1 MFEVNWILT
10 EYYTQSQGV
19 VTSVPRV
26 HSDATGIK
34 MKSTDQGQF
43 LGQSSDQDGPQST
56 IKRRS
61 WTEVS
66 SPDYAFTHRW
76 GRGRSKTG
84 VVIVDTPPICARA
97 VSRQP
102 HPLTSVAKG
111 VAFGAR

>member
-1 MFEVNWILT
+1 MVLVND
-10 EYYTQSQGV
+10 QGV

-43 LGQSSDQDGPQST
+43 LGQSSDQDDQLQGPRST

-61 WTEVS
+61 WPEVS

-76 GRGRSKTG
+76 GRGCSKTG
-84 VVIVDTPPICARA
+84 VVIVDTPPRA

-102 HPLTSVAKG
+102 HPLISVAKG
-111 VAFGAR
+111 VAFKAR